1 MCQMGSVVRW
11 TCNLQGLCV
20 VVDGR
25 GVIVNVPDGQCGEV
39 DL

>member
-1 MCQMGSVVRW
+1 MCQMDSVVRW
-11 TCNLQGLCV
+11 TCDLQGLC

-25 GVIVNVPDGQCGEV
+25 GVIVNVPNAQRGEV